1 MLRLRRSRQ
10 GGERVWSEGVRR
22 RLAGWW
28 RLGLRPRVDGVICL
42 WPRRR
47 KRKWMRAKKAASRV
61 EEAELAQIIRAFDP
75 KLMRL

>member
-1 MLRLRRSRQ
+1 MLPQ
-10 GGERVWSEGVRR
+10 HGGLPCVAMVYPVRVKA
-22 RLAGWW
+22 LADDYPE
-28 RLGLRPRVDGVICL
+28 LGQ
-42 WPRRR
+42 R